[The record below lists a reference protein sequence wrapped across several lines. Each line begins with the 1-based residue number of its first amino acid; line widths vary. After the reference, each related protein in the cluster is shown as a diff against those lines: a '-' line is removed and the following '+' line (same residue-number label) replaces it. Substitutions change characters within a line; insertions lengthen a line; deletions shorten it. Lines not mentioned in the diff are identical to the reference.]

1 MNPFELLKLTG
12 GPGSLQLLV
21 LLVAAG
27 VLVRLRWPS
36 ARRVASWWIAA
47 VAASYVALSLPVV
60 SKTIDHRLMAFTQN
74 AERSPDTGVQTII
87 VLDGDNRR
95 GRLAETL
102 SLWKSTSPRR
112 VIVSGQ
118 EWLAE
123 RLAEAGVPANA
134 LEREADTSTTLEQIA
149 WLTRIDTDPRSVAV
163 VASRLQTPRVQALL
177 RKAGFQPHL
186 VPASIDA
193 EPPNAGWTCYVPS
206 YAALRL
212 SRDAIYELVAL
223 RYYRARGWID

>member
-1 MNPFELLKLTG
+1 M
-12 GPGSLQLLV
+12 
-21 LLVAAG
+21 
-27 VLVRLRWPS
+27 
-36 ARRVASWWIAA
+36 AA
-47 VAASYVALSLPVV
+47 VVASYVVLSLPVV
-60 SKTIDHRLMAFTQN
+60 SRLIDRRLMAFTQGVDP
-74 AERSPDTGVQTII
+74 SSDSGVQTII

-95 GRLAETL
+95 GRLARTL

-118 EWLAE
+118 EWLAD
-123 RLAEAGVPANA
+123 RLVEAGVPTKAV
-134 LEREADTSTTLEQIA
+134 ERETEASTTLEQIA
-149 WLTRIDTDPRSVAV
+149 WLTRIDADPRTVAV

-177 RKAGFQPHL
+177 RKAGIQPRL

-193 EPPNAGWTCYVPS
+193 EPPDAGWTCFVPS

-223 RYYRARGWID
+223 RYYRARGWTD